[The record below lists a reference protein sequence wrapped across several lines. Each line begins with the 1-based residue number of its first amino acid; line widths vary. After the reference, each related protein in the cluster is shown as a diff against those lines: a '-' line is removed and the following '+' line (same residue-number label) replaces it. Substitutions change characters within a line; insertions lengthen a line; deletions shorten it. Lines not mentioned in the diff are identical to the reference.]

1 MKKYFKTSWASLFVV
16 GCLAFSLTACL
27 NENEDNTKKITKEE
41 VQQAYRT
48 VAGTHTGKLVFPL
61 SYPLT
66 ASTKTDSLD
75 ISWDVTSDSTL
86 LIKQMPAKAFVPS
99 VQDNDVKN
107 LLMKAK
113 PQDLKCNIGF
123 YSLMPVAF
131 VMQPKILEYQV
142 ENNGKQSKIEV
153 LFYFN
158 VRGAAGVYNVGKK
171 TLLGTTRWWCSKSGR
186 TTESR
191 VPSWTISPV
200 GRTKEVAPHGQGAT
214 LTAPCYKIEK
224 LS

>member
-48 VAGTHTGKLVFPL
+48 VAGLHTGKLVFPL

-86 LIKQMPAKAFVPS
+86 LIKQVPAKAFVPS

-158 VRGAAGVYNVGKK
+158 VRGAAGVYDVGKK
-171 TLLGTTRWWCSKSGR
+171 RFLAQLVGGAV
-186 TTESR
+186 R
-191 VPSWTISPV
+191 VDGQIKAEF
-200 GRTKEVAPHGQGAT
+200 RHGLYLQ
-214 LTAPCYKIEK
+214 LVEQKK
-224 LS
+224 